1 VIVENRPGAD
11 GVLAAQATSS
21 ARPDG
26 YTLLMG
32 TNTAMVAAPTMR
44 PTPPYD
50 PFKAFTPISSAGQ
63 FSMFLVV
70 PSSLPAKSV
79 GELLALVA
87 AKPGALNSASSNS
100 ASELAM
106 LQLLG
111 ERKVVNARY
120 KGDMQ
125 AMTDLLGGQ
134 IHMMFT
140 TGTLA
145 PGFVKEGRIRAL
157 VALLPQRSALL
168 PDVPTGGELG
178 LGKLT
183 ITPWAG
189 FFGPPGLPQAITDRL
204 SLELQNTLE
213 RPDVRE
219 QLVPAGLRGLRHEPG
234 EVRRV
239 LPCAVRRLR
248 RDGAG
253 AQREVRI
260 AAASRRQKAA
270 SGKVPVPTPAAALSA
285 MCSARLVPGI
295 VQVTAGWLSTNFS
308 STCAQL
314 VQPISPAQ
322 AGSGLSRRRRSRP
335 PPPKGMLTIT
345 ATPRSAASGS
355 RRCSASRA
363 SSE

>member
-1 VIVENRPGAD
+1 MRRRTLALAALAAATALPGTAAWSADTFPNKPLKLIVGFAAGGGADVLTRIIAEGLATQLGQQVIVENRPGAD
-11 GVLAAQATSS
+11 GVLAAQA
-21 ARPDG
+21 AAQAKPDG

-32 TNTAMVAAPTMR
+32 TNTAMVAAPTLR

-70 PSSLPAKSV
+70 PASLPVKSV
-79 GELLALVA
+79 NELLALVA
-87 AKPGALNSASSNS
+87 SKPGALNSASSNS

-111 ERKVVNARY
+111 DRKVVNARY

-134 IHMMFT
+134 IQMMFT

-157 VALLPQRSALL
+157 VTLLPQRSALL

-204 SLELQNTLE
+204 SQELQNTLK
-213 RPDVRE
+213 RP
-219 QLVPAGLRGLRHEPG
+219 
-234 EVRRV
+234 EVH
-239 LPCAVRRLR
+239 
-248 RDGAG
+248 
-253 AQREVRI
+253 
-260 AAASRRQKAA
+260 
-270 SGKVPVPTPAAALSA
+270 
-285 MCSARLVPGI
+285 
-295 VQVTAGWLSTNFS
+295 
-308 STCAQL
+308 AQL
-314 VQPISPAQ
+314 VQQGFEGYGMSPTKFAEYFRTQ
-322 AGSGLSRRRRSRP
+322 YDAFG
-335 PPPKGMLTIT
+335 
-345 ATPRSAASGS
+345 ATVR
-355 RRCSASRA
+355 
-363 SSE
+363 EHNVKFE

>member
-1 VIVENRPGAD
+1 MRRRNLALAALATTVLPGAAAWSADAYPNKPLRLIVGFAPGGGADSLTRIIAEGLSKQLGQQVIVENRPGAD

-21 ARPDG
+21 AKPDG

-32 TNTAMVAAPTMR
+32 TNTAMVAAPTLR
-44 PTPPYD
+44 PTSPYD

-70 PSSLPAKSV
+70 PASLPVKSV
-79 GELLALVA
+79 NELLAMIA
-87 AKPGALNSASSNS
+87 AKPGAYNSASSNS

-157 VALLPQRSALL
+157 VTLLPQRSGLL

-189 FFGPPGLPQAITDRL
+189 FFGPPGLPKEITEKL
-204 SLELQNTLE
+204 SQELQNTLK
-213 RPDVRE
+213 RPDVR
-219 QLVPAGLRGLRHEPG
+219 
-234 EVRRV
+234 
-239 LPCAVRRLR
+239 
-248 RDGAG
+248 
-253 AQREVRI
+253 
-260 AAASRRQKAA
+260 
-270 SGKVPVPTPAAALSA
+270 
-285 MCSARLVPGI
+285 
-295 VQVTAGWLSTNFS
+295 
-308 STCAQL
+308 AQL
-314 VQPISPAQ
+314 VQQGFEGYGMSPAKFAEFFRTQ
-322 AGSGLSRRRRSRP
+322 YDAFG
-335 PPPKGMLTIT
+335 
-345 ATPRSAASGS
+345 ATVR
-355 RRCSASRA
+355 
-363 SSE
+363 EHNVKFE

>member
-1 VIVENRPGAD
+1 MQRRHLITLAAGAALPAVQAFGAESFPDKPLRLIVGFAAGGGADALTRIIAEGLSKQLGQQVIVDNRPGAD

-32 TNTAMVAAPTMR
+32 TNTAMVAAPTLR

-70 PSSLPAKSV
+70 PASLPARSV

-87 AKPGALNSASSNS
+87 AKPGAYNSASSNS

-111 ERKVVNARY
+111 EQRKVVNARY

-157 VALLPQRSALL
+157 ATLLPKRSGLL
-168 PDVPTGGELG
+168 PDVPTGAELG
-178 LGKLT
+178 LGTLT

-189 FFGPPGLPQAITDRL
+189 FFGPPGLPKAIADKL
-204 SLELQNTLE
+204 SQELQNTLK
-213 RPDVRE
+213 RP
-219 QLVPAGLRGLRHEPG
+219 
-234 EVRRV
+234 EV
-239 LPCAVRRLR
+239 
-248 RDGAG
+248 
-253 AQREVRI
+253 Q
-260 AAASRRQKAA
+260 
-270 SGKVPVPTPAAALSA
+270 
-285 MCSARLVPGI
+285 
-295 VQVTAGWLSTNFS
+295 
-308 STCAQL
+308 AQL
-314 VQPISPAQ
+314 VQQGFEGYGMNPAKFAEFFRTQ
-322 AGSGLSRRRRSRP
+322 YDAFG
-335 PPPKGMLTIT
+335 
-345 ATPRSAASGS
+345 ATVRQHNVKF
-355 RRCSASRA
+355 
-363 SSE
+363 E

>member
-1 VIVENRPGAD
+1 MQRRHLNLAALAAAVLPATAAWSAGGGFPDKPLRLIVGFAPGGGADVLTRIIAEGLSKQLGQQVIVENRPGAD

-21 ARPDG
+21 AKPDG

-32 TNTAMVAAPTMR
+32 TNTAMVAAPTLR
-44 PTPPYD
+44 PTRPYD

-70 PSSLPAKSV
+70 PASLPAKSV
-79 GELLALVA
+79 NELLALVA
-87 AKPGALNSASSNS
+87 ARPGAYNSASSNS

-157 VALLPQRSALL
+157 VTLLPQRSGLL
-168 PDVPTGGELG
+168 PDVPTGAELG

-189 FFGPPGLPQAITDRL
+189 FFGPPGLPQAITERL
-204 SLELQNTLE
+204 SQELQNTLK
-213 RPDVRE
+213 RP
-219 QLVPAGLRGLRHEPG
+219 
-234 EVRRV
+234 EVH
-239 LPCAVRRLR
+239 
-248 RDGAG
+248 
-253 AQREVRI
+253 
-260 AAASRRQKAA
+260 
-270 SGKVPVPTPAAALSA
+270 
-285 MCSARLVPGI
+285 
-295 VQVTAGWLSTNFS
+295 
-308 STCAQL
+308 AQL
-314 VQPISPAQ
+314 VQQGFEGYGMGPAKFTEFFRTQ
-322 AGSGLSRRRRSRP
+322 YEAFG
-335 PPPKGMLTIT
+335 
-345 ATPRSAASGS
+345 ATVR
-355 RRCSASRA
+355 
-363 SSE
+363 EHNVKFE

>member
-1 VIVENRPGAD
+1 MRRRTFTLAAAGAVLPGTAAWSADAFPNKPLKLIVGFAAGGGADVLTRIIAEGLAKQLGQQVIVENRPGAD

-32 TNTAMVAAPTMR
+32 TNTAMVAAPTLR

-50 PFKAFTPISSAGQ
+50 PFKAFMPISSAGQ

-70 PSSLPAKSV
+70 PASLPVKSV
-79 GELLALVA
+79 NELLALVA
-87 AKPGALNSASSNS
+87 SKPGALNSASSNS

-111 ERKVVNARY
+111 DRKVVNARY

-134 IHMMFT
+134 IQMMFT

-157 VALLPQRSALL
+157 VTLLPQRSGLL

-189 FFGPPGLPQAITDRL
+189 FFGPPGLPREITDRL
-204 SLELQNTLE
+204 SQELQNTLK
-213 RPDVRE
+213 RP
-219 QLVPAGLRGLRHEPG
+219 
-234 EVRRV
+234 EVH
-239 LPCAVRRLR
+239 
-248 RDGAG
+248 
-253 AQREVRI
+253 
-260 AAASRRQKAA
+260 
-270 SGKVPVPTPAAALSA
+270 
-285 MCSARLVPGI
+285 
-295 VQVTAGWLSTNFS
+295 
-308 STCAQL
+308 AQL
-314 VQPISPAQ
+314 VQQGFEGYGMSPAKFAEFFRTQ
-322 AGSGLSRRRRSRP
+322 YDAFG
-335 PPPKGMLTIT
+335 
-345 ATPRSAASGS
+345 ATVR
-355 RRCSASRA
+355 
-363 SSE
+363 EHNVKFE

>member
-1 VIVENRPGAD
+1 MRRRTLTAAALWGAAALTSLPFAAGADEAWPQKPIRLIVGFAPGGGADALTRIIADGLSKQLGQQVIVDNRPGAD

-21 ARPDG
+21 AKPDG

-32 TNTAMVAAPTMR
+32 TNTAMVAAPTLR

-70 PSSLPAKSV
+70 PSNLPAKSV
-79 GELLALVA
+79 NELLALIA
-87 AKPGALNSASSNS
+87 AKPGAYNSASSNS

-111 ERKVVNARY
+111 DRKVVNARY

-134 IHMMFT
+134 VQMMFT

-145 PGFVKEGRIRAL
+145 PAYVKDGRIRAL
-157 VALLPQRSALL
+157 VTLLPDRSDLL

-189 FFGPPGLPQAITDRL
+189 FFGPPGLPPAITDRL
-204 SLELQNTLE
+204 SRELQNTLQ
-213 RPDVRE
+213 RPEVRKQLAQQGFEGYGMNPEKFRDFFRQQYDAFGATVRE
-219 QLVPAGLRGLRHEPG
+219 HNVKFE
-234 EVRRV
+234 
-239 LPCAVRRLR
+239 
-248 RDGAG
+248 
-253 AQREVRI
+253 
-260 AAASRRQKAA
+260 
-270 SGKVPVPTPAAALSA
+270 
-285 MCSARLVPGI
+285 
-295 VQVTAGWLSTNFS
+295 
-308 STCAQL
+308 
-314 VQPISPAQ
+314 
-322 AGSGLSRRRRSRP
+322 
-335 PPPKGMLTIT
+335 
-345 ATPRSAASGS
+345 
-355 RRCSASRA
+355 
-363 SSE
+363 

>member
-1 VIVENRPGAD
+1 MRRRNLTLAALAAGGTLAMLPGAAAWSAEGSYPDKPLRLIVGFAAGGGADALTRIIAEGLSKQLGQQVIVENRPGAD

-21 ARPDG
+21 AKPDG

-32 TNTAMVAAPTMR
+32 TNTAMVAAPTLR

-70 PSSLPAKSV
+70 PSSLPVKSV
-79 GELLALVA
+79 NELLALVA
-87 AKPGALNSASSNS
+87 SKPGAYNSASSNS

-157 VALLPQRSALL
+157 VTLLPQRSALL

-189 FFGPPGLPQAITDRL
+189 FFGPPGLPQAITEKL
-204 SLELQNTLE
+204 SQELQNTLK
-213 RPDVRE
+213 RP
-219 QLVPAGLRGLRHEPG
+219 
-234 EVRRV
+234 EVH
-239 LPCAVRRLR
+239 
-248 RDGAG
+248 
-253 AQREVRI
+253 
-260 AAASRRQKAA
+260 
-270 SGKVPVPTPAAALSA
+270 
-285 MCSARLVPGI
+285 
-295 VQVTAGWLSTNFS
+295 
-308 STCAQL
+308 AQL
-314 VQPISPAQ
+314 VQQGFEGYGMSPAKFAEFFRTQ
-322 AGSGLSRRRRSRP
+322 YEAFG
-335 PPPKGMLTIT
+335 
-345 ATPRSAASGS
+345 ATVRQHNVKF
-355 RRCSASRA
+355 
-363 SSE
+363 E

>member
-1 VIVENRPGAD
+1 MRRRNLTLAALAAGGTLAMLPGAAAWSAEGSYPDKPLRLIVGFAPGGGADALTRIIAEGLSKQLGQQVIVENRPGAD

-21 ARPDG
+21 AKPDG

-32 TNTAMVAAPTMR
+32 TNTAMVAAPTLR

-70 PSSLPAKSV
+70 PASLPVKSV
-79 GELLALVA
+79 NELLAMVA
-87 AKPGALNSASSNS
+87 ARPGAYNSASSNS

-111 ERKVVNARY
+111 DRKVVNARY

-157 VALLPQRSALL
+157 ATLLPQRSALL

-189 FFGPPGLPQAITDRL
+189 FFGPPGLPQAITDKL
-204 SLELQNTLE
+204 SQELQNTLK
-213 RPDVRE
+213 RP
-219 QLVPAGLRGLRHEPG
+219 
-234 EVRRV
+234 EVH
-239 LPCAVRRLR
+239 
-248 RDGAG
+248 
-253 AQREVRI
+253 
-260 AAASRRQKAA
+260 
-270 SGKVPVPTPAAALSA
+270 
-285 MCSARLVPGI
+285 
-295 VQVTAGWLSTNFS
+295 
-308 STCAQL
+308 AQL
-314 VQPISPAQ
+314 VQQGFEGYGMSPAKFAEFFRAQ
-322 AGSGLSRRRRSRP
+322 YEAFG
-335 PPPKGMLTIT
+335 
-345 ATPRSAASGS
+345 ATVRQHNVKF
-355 RRCSASRA
+355 
-363 SSE
+363 E